1 MSPFQGPC
9 ADSQLG
15 LWKLTNGSQVEEN
28 NLLAYGKGLLQGD
41 PGSYTSISS
50 TLTNYLAFS
59 FLGYFTKKTFKLWP
73 TF

>member
-15 LWKLTNGSQVEEN
+15 LWKSTNGSQVGEN

-41 PGSYTSISS
+41 PY
-50 TLTNYLAFS
+50 
-59 FLGYFTKKTFKLWP
+59 
-73 TF
+73 